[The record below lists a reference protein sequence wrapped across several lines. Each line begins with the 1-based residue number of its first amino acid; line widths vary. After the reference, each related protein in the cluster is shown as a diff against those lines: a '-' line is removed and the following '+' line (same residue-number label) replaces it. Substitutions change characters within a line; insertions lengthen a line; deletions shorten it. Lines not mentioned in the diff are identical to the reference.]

1 MAVQLLLHPWRILV
15 SGAVA
20 TAEPG
25 SDDYLDSQLRVI
37 IGTRLGERLM
47 CPAYGVPDL
56 TYSDV
61 TAASIQTC
69 LDDYGPD
76 DITVTDVTNTASGE
90 NTDDVTV
97 TWSRDDDEDAA

>member
-1 MAVQLLLHPWRILV
+1 M

-25 SDDYLDSQLRVI
+25 SDEYLDSQLRVI

-47 CPAYGVPDL
+47 CPAFGVPDL

-61 TAASIQTC
+61 SAASIQTC

-76 DITVTDVTNTASGE
+76 DITVTAVTNAFTSDTTTA
-90 NTDDVTV
+90 VTV
-97 TWSRDDDEDAA
+97 TWARDAE